1 MLVCISTALSVLTL
15 ANLRFTCVLGT
26 SRLVDM
32 SSKLDN
38 QLLRGSGVSD
48 FPAPDLM
55 SLLKICVSSVVL
67 RVQ

>member
-1 MLVCISTALSVLTL
+1 MSEPLGKGVVKLVLVELSVVVTL
-15 ANLRFTCVLGT
+15 ANLRFTCVLST

-55 SLLKICVSSVVL
+55 SLLKI
-67 RVQ
+67 